1 MLKKMRRRFIA
12 AAMAAFAAVILT
24 LLCVINLWNRSDIVR
39 QQDET
44 LQRIAD
50 METNTLRPQQKD
62 LLPLPGGDRYSLEV
76 QYMLRFFS
84 VACTGDGHIYSVNQD
99 FIASISRQDAERYTA
114 AVLAKG
120 HQRGYYNGYRYLKTT
135 YGDGGYR
142 LVFLNAEREIQS
154 MNDLLMLTIG
164 IAFGCLLVVFL
175 LVLLFSRH
183 AIAPYQKN
191 LEAQKQFITNAS
203 HELKTPLTAIATSAD
218 VLEMEL
224 TDNEWVQ
231 NIQRQSAKLSRLISD
246 LVTLSR
252 LNEENP
258 FPDKAQF
265 SLSDV
270 VWEAAEPFASLS
282 RARGKLYSQQIGDDI
297 TASGDRHAVQQMVS
311 ILLDNAVKYCSEGGD
326 ISLLLTRQ
334 GNRSLLEISNSCQL
348 PAGTDI
354 SRLFDRFYRADASR
368 SGKIS
373 GSGIGLAIA
382 RATVEA
388 HGGSIQVQ
396 QNGNRITFRVRLP

>member
-1 MLKKMRRRFIA
+1 MLKKMRKRFIA

-24 LLCVINLWNRSDIVR
+24 LLCVINLWNRSDITR

-44 LQRIAD
+44 LQRIAN
-50 METNTLRPQQKD
+50 MEANTFRPQQTD
-62 LLPLPGGDRYSLEV
+62 LPPLPGGERYSQEV

-84 VACTGDGHIYSVNQD
+84 VTCTGDGHIRSVNQD
-99 FIASISRQDAERYTA
+99 FIASISRQDAELYTA

-120 HQRGYYNGYRYLKTT
+120 HQRGYYNGYRYLKTGF
-135 YGDGGYR
+135 GDGYR
-142 LVFLNAEREIQS
+142 LVFLNAERELQS

-164 IAFGCLLVVFL
+164 IAFGCLLLVFL
-175 LVLLFSRH
+175 LVVLFSRH
-183 AIAPYQKN
+183 AIAPYQRN
-191 LEAQKQFITNAS
+191 LETQKQFITNAG

-218 VLEMEL
+218 VLAMEQ
-224 TDNEWVQ
+224 DNNEWVQ
-231 NIQRQSAKLSRLISD
+231 NIQRQSARLSRLISD

-258 FPDKAQF
+258 FPDKTQF

-270 VWEAAEPFASLS
+270 VWEAAEPFPSLS
-282 RARGKLYSQQIGDDI
+282 RARGKTYSQQIADDI
-297 TASGDRHAVQQMVS
+297 TVSGDRQAVQQMVS

-334 GNRSLLEISNSCQL
+334 GNRSLLEISNSCTL
-348 PAGTDI
+348 PEGTDI
-354 SRLFDRFYRADASR
+354 SRLFDRFYRADPSR
-368 SGKIS
+368 SAKIS

-396 QNGNRITFRVRLP
+396 QSGNRITFRVRLP